1 MRNLIRMSL
10 KWVLR
15 SQASHLSFAWVTP
28 LCSARSP
35 YWNILKQKFWPLDS
49 TLLNI
54 NLGALAMLFV
64 RTKIVVFLVSFAF
77 AVFVHEVHEILK
89 NFANRR
95 IQLRTRTCNAF
106 CTNKILAKLTLK
118 NVCED
123 LVCYAFFAQINSKI
137 FTPTF
142 LFSKNRR

>member
-1 MRNLIRMSL
+1 MGTSLPSKPSVIRVSYTSL
-10 KWVLR
+10 F
-15 SQASHLSFAWVTP
+15 STQS
-28 LCSARSP
+28 
-35 YWNILKQKFWPLDS
+35 ILKHFK
-49 TLLNI
+49 
-54 NLGALAMLFV
+54 A
-64 RTKIVVFLVSFAF
+64 KILTFRFDPPQHKSGGTCYAFRKNKNCRVFGSFAF
-77 AVFVHEVHEILK
+77 AVFVHEIHEILK

-106 CTNKILAKLTLK
+106 CTNKIFAKLTLK